1 MCILMADSHCCMV
14 ETNNGEVI
22 FLRLKKKSM
31 RNRILNY
38 ECQQRMEMK
47 SSRGDVGGEV
57 APGGPFSLLSS
68 GAHNEDKVSI

>member
-1 MCILMADSHCCMV
+1 
-14 ETNNGEVI
+14 
-22 FLRLKKKSM
+22 
-31 RNRILNY
+31 
-38 ECQQRMEMK
+38 MEMK